1 MTLLPANIGSFSKPI
16 QKLWEMMNSCELCPR
31 KCKVRRSEGQIG
43 FCGIGCLPVVSSVG
57 PHFGEESVLVARP
70 SWPCLHGLEARATG
84 GSGTIFFAG
93 CNLGCIFCQNY
104 DISHLR
110 HGHQMTIE
118 QLAQSMLEL
127 QNLGCSNINFVT
139 PTHVIAAIAVA
150 IELARKD
157 GLTIP
162 TVYNTGGYDSVETL
176 KLLEG
181 LMDIYMP
188 DMKYSDSKV
197 AKELSSAPDYPQIN
211 REAVREMHRQV
222 GNLQIEKG
230 FTAESAETPFDKLR
244 AGAEKKQKIIS
255 ACPVVSAVK
264 VKGLAR
270 RTSGGLAK
278 RGLLIRHLVLP
289 EGLAGSFEIIDFLA
303 KEIGPKTAINVMDQY
318 RPCYKAHLHPKINR
332 RPTYEEIESVRQYAL
347 QKGLKVLL

>member
-1 MTLLPANIGSFSKPI
+1 MALLPADISSFSKPI
-16 QKLWEMMNSCELCPR
+16 QQLWDYMNPCTLCPR
-31 KCKVRRSEGQIG
+31 RCKVNRSEGQIG

-57 PHFGEESVLVARP
+57 PHFGEESVLVG
-70 SWPCLHGLEARATG
+70 SG

-127 QNLGCSNINFVT
+127 QNLGCININFVT
-139 PTHVIAAIAVA
+139 PTHVIAAIAAA

-162 TVYNTGGYDSVETL
+162 TVYNSGGYDSVETL

-188 DMKYSDSKV
+188 DMKYSDPKV
-197 AKELSSAPDYPQIN
+197 AQELSTASDYPQVN

-222 GNLQIEKG
+222 GDLQIK
-230 FTAESAETPFDKLR
+230 R
-244 AGAEKKQKIIS
+244 
-255 ACPVVSAVK
+255 
-264 VKGLAR
+264 GLA
-270 RTSGGLAK
+270 T

-289 EGLAGSFEIIDFLA
+289 EKLAGSFEIIDFLA
-303 KEIGPKTAINVMDQY
+303 KEISPKTAINVMDQY
-318 RPCYKAHLHPKINR
+318 RPCYKAHLYPQINR
-332 RPTYEEIESVRQYAL
+332 RPTPEEIESVRQYAIE
-347 QKGLKVLL
+347 KGLNIIS

>member
-1 MTLLPANIGSFSKPI
+1 MTSLPANIDSFSRPVR
-16 QKLWEMMNSCELCPR
+16 QLWNYMNPCVLCPR

-43 FCGIGCLPVVSSVG
+43 FCGIGCLPVVSSIG
-57 PHFGEESVLVARP
+57 PHFGEESVLVG
-70 SWPCLHGLEARATG
+70 SG

-104 DISHLR
+104 DISHHR
-110 HGHQMTIE
+110 HGHQMAIE

-127 QNLGCSNINFVT
+127 QNLGCININFVT
-139 PTHVIAAIAVA
+139 PTHAIAAIAAA
-150 IELARKD
+150 IELARNK

-181 LMDIYMP
+181 FIDIYMP
-188 DMKYSDSKV
+188 DMKYSDPKV
-197 AKELSSAPDYPQIN
+197 AQELSNAPDYPQVN

-222 GNLQIEKG
+222 GDLQIEKG
-230 FTAESAETPFDKLR
+230 FTAESAET
-244 AGAEKKQKIIS
+244 AEKKQKIIS
-255 ACPVVSAVK
+255 ACPAVSAVK

-289 EGLAGSFEIIDFLA
+289 ENLAGSFEIIDFLA
-303 KEIGPKTAINVMDQY
+303 KEISPKTAINVMDQY
-318 RPCYKAHLHPKINR
+318 RPCYKAHLYPDINR
-332 RPTYEEIESVRQYAL
+332 RPTLEEIDSVRRYAIE
-347 QKGLKVLL
+347 KGLRVLL